1 MTLTC
6 DMPLTMLPHSSLPHS
21 PPTLTLPPP
30 PPPTP
35 FTAEYMAY
43 MLKYDSVHGVFKH
56 EIHGEGNTLYIDG
69 RAIAINAHL

>member
-1 MTLTC
+1 
-6 DMPLTMLPHSSLPHS
+6 
-21 PPTLTLPPP
+21 
-30 PPPTP
+30 
-35 FTAEYMAY
+35 MAY